1 MIFHY
6 TDHPHLSAEE
16 RLLMVLDE
24 LGMADRNHIAA
35 VLQWTDNSVRTI
47 IHRLRSKGISAED
60 RDRLEQLKKEIQN
73 KWGERREAP
82 AEVRREYQ
90 TLSQS
95 IQEARDAWIRIIRP
109 TKAAKRNNLYTLGV
123 KGIQYCR
130 QIILEQQGTI
140 KEKQDSHW
148 GHYVGLNDILLRLIQ
163 SFGYEKLQWYGSYE
177 ATSYLFR
184 SLDQLGEKYDRKKVI
199 RPDALG
205 VIDGQMVW
213 FEYDNDTEWTQ
224 QIEKKM
230 REYVETLTRI
240 QDPNPVVWVAPSH
253 ERATK
258 LQEIWEYIR
267 EEFDVIPKMYFFE
280 AGKEIDWLQSMKVS
294 A

>member
-6 TDHPHLSAEE
+6 TDHPHLRAEE

-24 LGMADRNHIAA
+24 LGMADRNHIGA

-60 RDRLEQLKKEIQN
+60 RDRLEQLKKEIQE
-73 KWGERREAP
+73 KWGQKKEAP
-82 AEVRREYQ
+82 ATIRQEYQ
-90 TLSQS
+90 TLNRS
-95 IQEARDAWIRIIRP
+95 IQETRDEWIRIIRP
-109 TKAAKRNNLYTLGV
+109 TREAKRNLYTLGV

-163 SFGYEKLQWYGSYE
+163 SVGREHLQWYGSYE

-184 SLDQLGEKYDRKKVI
+184 SLDYLEEKYDRKKVI
-199 RPDALG
+199 RPDALA
-205 VIDGQMVW
+205 VIDGNRAW
-213 FEYDNDTEWTQ
+213 IEFDNDTERTP
-224 QIEKKM
+224 QIEKKL
-230 REYVETLTRI
+230 REYVETLTLI